1 MLTIVELGN
10 AAGDTQ
16 AKPSEPDEKSN
27 KEKDA
32 YGGPHFHAYRAFAFC
47 ETAMAAELT
56 SSLERFRRFCVIG
69 GWAHLL
75 NDLGLLL
82 LNVYHWGSLL
92 VNNLSG
98 RAHGGTLHNG
108 LALRILLHI

>member
-1 MLTIVELGN
+1 MLTIVET
-10 AAGDTQ
+10 GDATGDAQ
-16 AKPSEPDEKSN
+16 AKPSDPDEKSN
-27 KEKDA
+27 EEKDA
-32 YGGPHFHAYRAFAFC
+32 YGGPHFHAQRTFAFC

-56 SSLERFRRFCVIG
+56 SSLERFRRFRVIG

-82 LNVYHWGSLL
+82 LDVYDLGCLL
-92 VNNLSG
+92 VSNLSG
-98 RAHGGTLHNG
+98 HAHGGTLHNG